1 MAYPEKGQI
10 RTRRQELSSHPGN
23 SQAGGASQAVE
34 PDPVGHVAPST
45 QQALDEVFRRHAARQ
60 AAQRSDWS
68 VSLDRIFYRVSRH
81 WLPLFIAGFGLFVG
95 LPWLAP
101 VFMKAGW
108 TGPARAVYT
117 VYSFF
122 CHQLPQRSFFLYGP
136 NPMPTLD
143 EVVRAGAGS
152 RDPFSLREFV
162 GTPALG
168 YKVAWSDRMVSMY
181 TSIPLAALAW
191 WALRRRLKPL
201 PIWGFALF
209 ALPIVLDGGSHMLS
223 DLAGIGQGFR
233 DSNLWLSTLTG
244 GALPS
249 TFYAG
254 DAVGS
259 FNSWM
264 RLITGALFGIGL
276 GWFSFPALDESFAD
290 MAHQIEA
297 RFARAG
303 IRP

>member
-1 MAYPEKGQI
+1 M
-10 RTRRQELSSHPGN
+10 SSHERSLETDGSP
-23 SQAGGASQAVE
+23 QAVR
-34 PDPVGHVAPST
+34 PDTARRVDPST
-45 QQALDEVFRRHAARQ
+45 QQALDEVFRRRAAHEAAR
-60 AAQRSDWS
+60 RSGWS
-68 VSLDRIFYRVSRH
+68 LSLDRIFYRISRH
-81 WLPLFIAGFGLFVG
+81 WLPLFIAGSGFFVG

-117 VYSFF
+117 VYSYF

-136 NPMPTLD
+136 SPMPSLD

-152 RDPFSLREFV
+152 RDPFSLRQFV

-191 WALRRRLKPL
+191 WGLRRRLKPL
-201 PIWGFALF
+201 PIWGFALLT
-209 ALPIVLDGGSHMLS
+209 LPIVLDGGSHMVS

-233 DSNLWLSTLTG
+233 DTNLWLSTLTG
-244 GALPS
+244 GGLPS

-254 DAVGS
+254 DALGS

-276 GWFSFPALDESFAD
+276 GWFSFPPLDESFND
-290 MAHQIEA
+290 MARQFEA

>member
-1 MAYPEKGQI
+1 M
-10 RTRRQELSSHPGN
+10 SSQPG
-23 SQAGGASQAVE
+23 SFQTGRPSQAVE
-34 PDPVGHVAPST
+34 PDPARRIDSST
-45 QQALDEVFRRHAARQ
+45 QQALDEVFLRRAARQ
-60 AAQRSDWS
+60 SARRGGWS
-68 VSLDRIFYRVSRH
+68 ISLDRIFYRISRH
-81 WLPLFIAGFGLFVG
+81 WLPLFIAGFGLFVS

-101 VFMKAGW
+101 VFMHAGW
-108 TGPARAVYT
+108 KGPARAVYT

-136 NPMPTLD
+136 SPMPTLD
-143 EVVRAGAGS
+143 EIVRAGAGS
-152 RDPFSLREFV
+152 RDPFSLRQFV

-181 TSIPLAALAW
+181 TSIPLTALAW

-201 PIWGFALF
+201 PFWAFALLT
-209 ALPIVLDGGSHMLS
+209 LPIVLDGGSHMVS

-254 DAVGS
+254 DALGS

-264 RLITGALFGIGL
+264 RLITGTLFGIGL
-276 GWFSFPALDESFAD
+276 GWFSFPAMDESFAD
-290 MAHQIEA
+290 MARQFEA
-297 RFARAG
+297 GFARVG
-303 IRP
+303 TRP